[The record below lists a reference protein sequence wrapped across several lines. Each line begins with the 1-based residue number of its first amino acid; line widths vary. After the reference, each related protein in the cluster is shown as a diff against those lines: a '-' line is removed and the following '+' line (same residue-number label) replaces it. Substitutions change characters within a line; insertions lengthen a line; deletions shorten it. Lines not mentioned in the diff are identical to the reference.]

1 MSRQALARVPASA
14 ANLGAG
20 FDCVGAAVDLWLSV
34 SATLDETLRS
44 PTLERGGTLAH
55 LTTPATQDHIWTGFA
70 TICRRAGRTVPMGV
84 RLRATSDIP
93 LSRGLGSSAAAIVAG
108 AAAANGLL
116 DLRLNDDEL
125 ALVCAGIE
133 GHADNVTAAVYGGAR
148 LVIYTAGRPLVGSP
162 LEVHPSLALAFAIP
176 AVRTSTKQARAVLPP
191 TLPHAQAARAAALAA
206 ALVRG
211 IETGSKELLAL
222 SLEDVLHVPF
232 RRAKVPGYDAVVH
245 AAEDACAIGATLSGS
260 GPTIVAFAP
269 AAAAAGVAD
278 AMCRQWRTAG
288 VDAKPFVNPP
298 SVRGHHVT
306 TRIVCDE

>member
-1 MSRQALARVPASA
+1 VPASA

-20 FDCVGAAVDLWLSV
+20 FDCVGAAVDLWLNV
-34 SATLDETLRS
+34 SATLDETLRT

-55 LTTPATQDHIWTGFA
+55 LTTPAVQDHLWTGFSA
-70 TICRRAGRTVPMGV
+70 ACRHAGQPVPFGV
-84 RLRATSDIP
+84 RLRAMSEIP

-116 DLRLNDDEL
+116 SLSLDDDAL
-125 ALVCAGIE
+125 ALLCAGVE

-148 LVIYTAGRPLVGSP
+148 LVLYTAGRPLVGSR
-162 LEVHPSLALAFAIP
+162 LEVHPSLTLAFAIP

-211 IETGSKELLAL
+211 FETGSEALLAA

-232 RRAKVPGYDAVVH
+232 RRAKVPGYDRVVQ
-245 AAEDACAIGATLSGS
+245 AARDAGAIGATLSGS

-269 AAAAAGVAD
+269 QDAATAVAD
-278 AMCRQWRTAG
+278 AMCAQWRSTG
-288 VDAKPFVNPP
+288 VEAKPFVNPP
-298 SVRGHHVT
+298 SVRGHDVT
-306 TRIVCDE
+306 TRMTCDE